1 MFYMRFLTISVSLFS
16 CCCGFA
22 QQVLVK
28 DAVTLEV
35 LPSVTIVDQ
44 GGTYF
49 ETTAFDGSVKLD
61 AFADNALIS
70 FSHIGYLPYTLSK
83 NQIKSGHA
91 WAPSFPPA
99 AGRREAVKRIS

>member
-1 MFYMRFLTISVSLFS
+1 MRFLTISLTLFICYCS
-16 CCCGFA
+16 FA

-49 ETTAFDGSVKLD
+49 ETTAFNGSVNLD
-61 AFADNALIS
+61 AFADNALIL
-70 FSHIGYLPYTLSK
+70 FSHIGYLPHTLSK
-83 NQIKSGHA
+83 NQIKSG
-91 WAPSFPPA
+91 
-99 AGRREAVKRIS
+99 K